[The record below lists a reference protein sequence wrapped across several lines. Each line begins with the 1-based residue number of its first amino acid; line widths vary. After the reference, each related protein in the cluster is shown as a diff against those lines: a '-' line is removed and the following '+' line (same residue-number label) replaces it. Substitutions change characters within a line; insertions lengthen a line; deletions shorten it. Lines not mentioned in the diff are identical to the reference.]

1 MEVQKVRGAHSFLDS
16 IAASVKHPLPRWV
29 IHLQAQHVAH
39 TTGNLMDFGQEKLTS
54 PPQPLHSGAR
64 RFGAADNRLRVTT
77 QPTVEDYV
85 CRLI

>member
-16 IAASVKHPLPRWV
+16 IAASVKHPPLPRWV

-54 PPQPLHSGAR
+54 PLHGGAR
-64 RFGAADNRLRVTT
+64 RLGAADNRFRVTT

-85 CRLI
+85 RRLI